1 MFVDLLL
8 IGKEG
13 KRNYFLIK
21 DFNIFMYD
29 HILHRGKNI
38 FAVITYK
45 LSVQKKFEKVK
56 LKSALTS
63 IVNKRLRCL

>member
-1 MFVDLLL
+1 MFADLLL

-29 HILHRGKNI
+29 HILHRGRKHFCRYHLQAFSTEEI
-38 FAVITYK
+38 
-45 LSVQKKFEKVK
+45 
-56 LKSALTS
+56 
-63 IVNKRLRCL
+63 

>member
-21 DFNIFMYD
+21 DLNIFMYD
-29 HILHRGKNI
+29 HILHRGRKHFCRYHLQAFSTEEI
-38 FAVITYK
+38 
-45 LSVQKKFEKVK
+45 
-56 LKSALTS
+56 
-63 IVNKRLRCL
+63 